1 MEKRNISDTILSSTH
16 RVNNC
21 SAEVS
26 KVKKIIIIVV
36 LVALFAS
43 VPKFTFEL
51 VRYFEESQIEEL
63 DVVEVEFD
71 TYKDVLQ
78 FFEKIG
84 YDLNQKE
91 VPTVILK
98 RFPRDMNQIRDV
110 QLKKDLFVKV
120 MLPIILRV
128 NEELKQEREQII
140 KLSNDSQELKYY
152 LAKYKAKTKQE
163 LLEKVDTIPVDIA
176 LAQAAIESAW
186 GTSRFAIE
194 ANNIFGEWTFSPG
207 NGVVP
212 RERPEGEIYELAR
225 FKDLIS
231 SVRSYAYNLNVSPFY
246 KEFRAIRAG
255 RIKKPI
261 EEGLLYYSQ
270 RREKYIQEIKII
282 IANNQLS
289 KLREHKSSPIQI
301 ALITAMNIVQ

>member
-1 MEKRNISDTILSSTH
+1 MIMILALT
-16 RVNNC
+16 
-21 SAEVS
+21 
-26 KVKKIIIIVV
+26 V
-36 LVALFAS
+36 LFVT

-51 VRYFEESQIEEL
+51 VSYFENFETEE
-63 DVVEVEFD
+63 DQVVELGFD
-71 TYKDVLQ
+71 SYKDLLE

-84 YDLNQKE
+84 YDLGKKE
-91 VPTVILK
+91 VPAVILK
-98 RFPRDMNQIRDV
+98 NLPKDMNQIKDV
-110 QLKKDLFVKV
+110 QLKKDLFVKI
-120 MLPIILRV
+120 MLPIILKV
-128 NEELKQEREQII
+128 NEEIKQEREKIM
-140 KLSNDSQELKYY
+140 KLTNDSQELQHY

-163 LLEKVDTIPVDIA
+163 LLEKVDVIPVEIA

-212 RERPEGEIYELAR
+212 RERPDDEVYEVRR
-225 FKDLIS
+225 FRDLLS
-231 SVRSYAYNLNVSPFY
+231 SMRSYAYNLNVSPFY

-255 RIKKPI
+255 KIKKPI

-282 IANNQLS
+282 MTNNKFTEL
-289 KLREHKSSPIQI
+289 KEHKAYPIQI
-301 ALITAMNIVQ
+301 ALISGMSLIK

>member
-1 MEKRNISDTILSSTH
+1 MEKRNTSDTILSSTH

-26 KVKKIIIIVV
+26 KVKKTIIIVV

-98 RFPRDMNQIRDV
+98 RLPRDMNQIRDV
-110 QLKKDLFVKV
+110 QLKKDLFVRI

-128 NEELKQEREQII
+128 NEEIKQEREQII
-140 KLSNDSQELKYY
+140 QLSNDSQELKYY

-212 RERPEGEIYELAR
+212 RERPEGEIYELTR

-270 RREKYIQEIKII
+270 RREKYIQQIRII

>member
-1 MEKRNISDTILSSTH
+1 M
-16 RVNNC
+16 
-21 SAEVS
+21 
-26 KVKKIIIIVV
+26 
-36 LVALFAS
+36 
-43 VPKFTFEL
+43 
-51 VRYFEESQIEEL
+51 
-63 DVVEVEFD
+63 
-71 TYKDVLQ
+71 
-78 FFEKIG
+78 
-84 YDLNQKE
+84 
-91 VPTVILK
+91 
-98 RFPRDMNQIRDV
+98 
-110 QLKKDLFVKV
+110 
-120 MLPIILRV
+120 
-128 NEELKQEREQII
+128 
-140 KLSNDSQELKYY
+140 
-152 LAKYKAKTKQE
+152 
-163 LLEKVDTIPVDIA
+163 DIA
-176 LAQAAIESAW
+176 PAQAAIESAW

-212 RERPEGEIYELAR
+212 RERPEGEIYELTR

-270 RREKYIQEIKII
+270 RREKYIQQIKII